1 MKTVIFCL
9 AGIQAGNSIKE
20 IDILQGINYV
30 IKAWDDVEPL
40 TIKHCFK
47 KAMPDIVEHSP
58 ATQPITPQ
66 ISVCEESTRTLFPSS
81 YSFDEF
87 VNSDQFVCAY
97 EPSEVSLEE
106 PPSNITSDADSSEEE
121 EIEESGKDELNDD
134 DKQEE
139 PAPKVKPKEVFQ
151 ALNTLLLHSSRN
163 GPSDEFAFLS
173 NYLRKYSLEVDLA
186 KKQTLMTDYFTKPSN
201 SIC

>member
-1 MKTVIFCL
+1 
-9 AGIQAGNSIKE
+9 
-20 IDILQGINYV
+20 V

-40 TIKHCFK
+40 TIEHCFK

-58 ATQPITPQ
+58 AAQPTTPQ
-66 ISVCEESTRTLFPSS
+66 ISVPEESNRTLFPSS

-97 EPSEVSLEE
+97 EPSEVPLEE
-106 PPSNITSDADSSEEE
+106 PNITSNADSGEED
-121 EIEESGKDELNDD
+121 EIEESGKDELSEDD
-134 DKQEE
+134 EQEE

-173 NYLRKYSLEVDLA
+173 NYLRKCSLEVDLA
-186 KKQTLMTDYFTKPSN
+186 KKQTWIDDRLFYQTF
-201 SIC
+201 